1 MIYSEEEAKKIKPD
15 LIIPTL
21 LNLCPNTKNNISWW
35 LHFCIDDNLALDK
48 RKEIAYN
55 FGLQHNIDIDFVV
68 GEVNYLDLYKKN
80 MFVNLVKDSFWCGVS
95 RNTNISENSQI
106 YKKMFEKVY
115 NFHGIKYLVDKE
127 DLPDDLVEKIV
138 NINGNSVLDYY
149 TGIVSNK
156 IKAALLSSD
165 DKSIRSR
172 AENIW
177 KVNNF
182 NPFFE
187 NVSKETKKAS
197 DTNQQAKQKGVLDD
211 MEKSK
216 LEKIKDTVI
225 DEIPE
230 ATVRISARQFVKLAC
245 APIQGVCIRYDAHKA
260 NMFMQTQYGKSL
272 VSLISSESLRFVK
285 FENQK
290 YNNIKNSVAKELRI
304 QAFTGVG
311 NEILDTLR
319 PIVYDALKSVLS
331 NNVKNTITNSNTNL
345 LSDGASVSSVNV
357 TAAKN
362 KVEV

>member
-1 MIYSEEEAKKIKPD
+1 MIYSEEEAKKIKSD

-21 LNLCPNTKNNISWW
+21 INLCPNTKNNISWW
-35 LHFCIDDNLALDK
+35 LHFCIDDNLPLDK

-55 FGLQHNIDIDFVV
+55 FGLQENIDIDLVV

-80 MFVNLVKDSFWCGVS
+80 MFAHHVKNQFWRG
-95 RNTNISENSQI
+95 ISKNVRI
-106 YKKMFEKVY
+106 NDKYKKIY
-115 NFHGIKYLVDKE
+115 NNHGIANLIDKE
-127 DLPDDLVEKIV
+127 DLPDHFVEKIT
-138 NINGNSVLDYY
+138 NIHYTEVFDYY
-149 TGIVSNK
+149 ANIVSNK
-156 IKAALLSSD
+156 IKAALLSSE

-172 AENIW
+172 AEDIW

-197 DTNQQAKQKGVLDD
+197 DTNRQAKQKGVVDN

-216 LEKIKDTVI
+216 LDKIKDTVI

-230 ATVRISARQFVKLAC
+230 VTVRVSARQFVKLAC
-245 APIQGVCIRYDAHKA
+245 APIQGMCIRYYAHKA

-290 YNNIKNSVAKELRI
+290 YNNIKNAVAKELRI

-331 NNVKNTITNSNTNL
+331 SNAKNTITNSNTNL
-345 LSDGASVSSVNV
+345 LVDGASVSAVNV